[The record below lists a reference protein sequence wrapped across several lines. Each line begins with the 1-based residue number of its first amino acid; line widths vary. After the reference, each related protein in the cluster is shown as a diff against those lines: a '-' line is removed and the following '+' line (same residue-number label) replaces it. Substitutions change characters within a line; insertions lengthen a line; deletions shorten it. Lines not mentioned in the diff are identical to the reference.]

1 MNKQSTLRHCEERFL
16 QRSNLMLFNLIEI
29 ASILKV
35 RGFRND
41 AEALGIITDNH
52 IKKINQLLTK
62 YTKKNLPHPAFLC
75 CLCAYNPLG
84 YNGAHWP
91 PSRKLA
97 IGF

>member
-35 RGFRND
+35 RGFRKD

-52 IKKINQLLTK
+52 IGINS
-62 YTKKNLPHPAFLC
+62 
-75 CLCAYNPLG
+75 CL
-84 YNGAHWP
+84 
-91 PSRKLA
+91 
-97 IGF
+97 

>member
-35 RGFRND
+35 RGFDFVEHFVVRND

-52 IKKINQLLTK
+52 KTK
-62 YTKKNLPHPAFLC
+62 Y
-75 CLCAYNPLG
+75 
-84 YNGAHWP
+84 
-91 PSRKLA
+91 
-97 IGF
+97 